1 MAQPANT
8 APPPL
13 AFEINHLG
21 QVINKATNSVIT
33 VDGTVVTL
41 STAGATSNAGKF
53 DVIANEIDALV
64 KMVSALTQSVAT
76 MNTTIGNLASRPS
89 ATAAGT
95 TTTSLVSNVFQKPAA
110 FKGERGPDAR
120 RFLAQFS
127 LWAKQMPQLNNAAGT
142 RLDEQWITSALGFLQ
157 EEAAVWA
164 TPALEDLDAGNK
176 PYSGDWAE
184 FKTEFKKRFETHD
197 EAYDAREKLKA
208 MKQGS
213 KQSAADYIAKFE
225 EYAGRTRWSKVD
237 LHTRLRDGLNSALK
251 DALAL
256 TDRPT
261 DTFDLLKKHAI
272 ELDVRL
278 RERQAEKARE
288 EGKPNPHSSLSGNHS
303 TYRTKDPDAMDID
316 AAKTGKPNMGD
327 WMVKFKGCCRKC
339 GSASH
344 KTNDVDHSREVCK
357 YCNKPGHTDLVCVSK
372 FLGQDPK
379 KKKKSGQ
386 SINAASTNSTSA
398 ASTSHL
404 VSPAA
409 LETLQQQVA
418 ELQAQK
424 LDLESALNA
433 VQDHF

>member
-1 MAQPANT
+1 MT
-8 APPPL
+8 APAPPT
-13 AFEINHLG
+13 FEINPLG
-21 QVINKATNSVIT
+21 QIVNKDTQAVIT
-33 VDGTVVTL
+33 VDGFPVTL
-41 STAGATSNAGKF
+41 RASNATSNTGKF
-53 DVIANEIDALV
+53 DVIANQIDALV
-64 KMVSALTQSVAT
+64 QMVSALTQAVAT
-76 MNTTIGNLASRPS
+76 MNTTVGNVATRPS

-127 LWAKQMPQLNNAAGT
+127 LWAKQMPQLNNTAGT
-142 RLDEQWITSALGFLQ
+142 RLDEQWITAALGFLQ
-157 EEAAVWA
+157 DEAAVWA
-164 TPALEDLDAGNK
+164 TPALEDLDAGKK

-225 EYAGRTRWSKVD
+225 EYAGRTRWSSVD

-288 EGKPNPHSSLSGNHS
+288 EGKPNPHSSSSGNHS
-303 TYRTKDPDAMDID
+303 THRTKDPDAMDID

-327 WMVKFKGCCRKC
+327 WMVKWKGCCKKC
-339 GSASH
+339 GSNSH
-344 KTNDVDHSREVCK
+344 KSTDVDHSRELCK
-357 YCNKPGHTDLVCVSK
+357 YCGVTGHTDLVCVSK
-372 FLGQDPK
+372 FLGKDPK
-379 KKKKSGQ
+379 KKKKDGQ
-386 SINAASTNSTSA
+386 KINAASTDSTSA

-409 LETLQQQVA
+409 LENLQRQVA
-418 ELQAQK
+418 ELQTQK
-424 LDLESALNA
+424 QDLESAFAALQEA
-433 VQDHF
+433 F